1 MSRTSTIAK
10 NTLALYVRMGVSM
23 VISFWASRIVL
34 DKLGIDDFGIY
45 SVVGGVVVLFAFL
58 NSALTGATQ
67 RFLNFEL
74 GRKNRERAAK
84 VFSASLLIHLA
95 IAGTVLVLAE
105 TVGIWFLDTK
115 LNIPVERVAAAG
127 WAYQFS
133 VAGTLAGILR
143 APFNAAVIAYERMS
157 FLAQLSIGEC
167 LAKFGIL
174 FLLDVGGA
182 DKLIFYAALMFVVIA
197 TAAGVNAVYCRLAFP
212 QTTRFAFP
220 RDGKLFR
227 ELLSFS
233 AWNLISGVAILA
245 STQGVNMV
253 VNIFCG
259 VAVNAAMGVASQ
271 VNSAVYQFVS
281 NFQTA
286 FSPQI
291 TKSYAENDRRYFLAL
306 IFGASKISCYMML
319 VLALPIWVNAEFA
332 LGLWLV
338 DVPAHTV
345 AFVRLTLIFA
355 LIDAVN
361 GPLWMSIGATGD
373 IRRYALCV
381 SSLNLLNLPLAYVA
395 LRAGTPPESVLAIR
409 IATNLLMMGSRLVI
423 LRRAVALPV
432 RAFLKTVCVPACV
445 VTAVAFPAPYFLARG
460 IGNPWA
466 GAVASS
472 LAAIVV
478 TAGGAWFFG
487 FGREERRLVAEFA
500 GNFLKKFRHS

>member
-1 MSRTSTIAK
+1 
-10 NTLALYVRMGVSM
+10 MGVSM
-23 VISFWASRIVL
+23 LIGFWASRIVL

-74 GRKNRERAAK
+74 GKKDFERVRK
-84 VFSASLLIHLA
+84 VFSTSLIIHAA

-105 TVGIWFLDTK
+105 TVGLWFLNAQ
-115 LNIPVERVAAAG
+115 LNIPAERMAAAN

-133 VAGTLAGILR
+133 VAGTLVGIVR
-143 APFNAAVIAYERMS
+143 APFNAAVVAYERMS
-157 FLAQLSIGEC
+157 FLAWLSIGEC

-182 DKLIFYAALMFVVIA
+182 DKLVFYSALIFGVIFS
-197 TAAGVNAVYCRLAFP
+197 AAGTNVAYCFRAFGE
-212 QTTRFAFP
+212 TTRFAFP
-220 RDGKLFR
+220 RDRGLFG

-233 AWNLISGVAILA
+233 AWNLISGVATLA

-259 VAVNAAMGVASQ
+259 VAVNAAMGVATQ

-291 TKSYAENDRRYFLAL
+291 TKSYAENDREYFLAL
-306 IFGASKISCYMML
+306 IFGASKISYYMML
-319 VLALPIWVNAEFA
+319 VLALPVWMNAEFA
-332 LGLWLV
+332 LSLWLV

-345 AFVRLTLIFA
+345 AFVRLTIIFA
-355 LIDAVN
+355 LIDALN

-381 SSLNLLNLPLAYVA
+381 SSLNLLNLPLAYFA
-395 LRAGTPPESVLAIR
+395 LRAGMPPESVLAIR
-409 IATNLLMMGSRLVI
+409 IATNLTMMASRLVI

-432 RAFLKTVCVPACV
+432 RKFLKTVCVPAAL
-445 VTAVAFPAPYFLARG
+445 VTLISFPAPWFLARG
-460 IGNPWA
+460 LGNAWA
-466 GAVASS
+466 SAAASS
-472 LAAIVV
+472 GLAVSAVCLS
-478 TAGGAWFFG
+478 AWFFG
-487 FGREERRLVAEFA
+487 FGVSERRLVAEYA
-500 GNFLKKFRHS
+500 GKFLKKIKRT